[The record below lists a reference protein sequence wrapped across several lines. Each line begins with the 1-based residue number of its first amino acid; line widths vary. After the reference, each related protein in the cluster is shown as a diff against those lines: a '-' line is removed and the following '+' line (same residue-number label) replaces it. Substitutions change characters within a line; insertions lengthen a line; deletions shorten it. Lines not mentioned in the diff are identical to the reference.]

1 MAGAPTRRRGRSR
14 YPTRSRNAGAT
25 GAAPVPDFDP
35 LTDITWAKLYW
46 ASDPDWTP
54 PADGATVASW
64 RNAGSVAGD
73 ATQGTEAVKPLY
85 DATYAG
91 LSDQPAL
98 VFDGTDDGMVSAAFT
113 GIPQPW
119 SWVMVVD
126 VTSLSGSNSFG
137 TPQFAAG
144 GGSSLF
150 MGSSGA
156 VWRFGV
162 AFGGVLNGGTA
173 TLGSHVLCGVA
184 DGANSRL
191 LVDGAVVAAG
201 NVPAAS
207 ATRIILGA
215 DGAAAN
221 YAPGGM
227 SLAGLY
233 AGDFTAHASYDDFMG
248 WV

>member
-1 MAGAPTRRRGRSR
+1 MKSVA
-14 YPTRSRNAGAT
+14 
-25 GAAPVPDFDP
+25 AAPSFDP
-35 LTDITWAKLYW
+35 VADIAWSKLYW

-73 ATQGTEAVKPLY
+73 ATQGSETVKPLY

-91 LSDQPAL
+91 LADQPAL

-113 GIPQPW
+113 AIPQPW
-119 SWVMVVD
+119 TWVMVVD
-126 VTSLSGSNSFG
+126 VTSLSGNNCFG
-137 TPQFAAG
+137 TPMFG
-144 GGSSLF
+144 TGGSSNYC
-150 MGSSGA
+150 GTVSAS
-156 VWRFGV
+156 WRFGV
-162 AFGGVLNGGTA
+162 GLGSILNGGTA

-191 LVDGAVVAAG
+191 LVDGAVVVAG
-201 NVPAAS
+201 TFAAAS
-207 ATRIILGA
+207 ATRVILGA
-215 DGAAAN
+215 DGAASS
-221 YAPGGM
+221 YAPGAM

-233 AGDFTAHASYDDFMG
+233 AGDFTAHAAYDDFMG

>member
-1 MAGAPTRRRGRSR
+1 MGFPLRTRTRGR
-14 YPTRSRNAGAT
+14 PSRNAGVAS
-25 GAAPVPDFDP
+25 APVVPFDVVA
-35 LTDITWAKLYW
+35 DIAWSKLYW

-73 ATQGTEAVKPLY
+73 ATQGSETVKPLY
-85 DATYAG
+85 DATYTDLG
-91 LSDQPAL
+91 NQPAL

-113 GIPQPW
+113 AIPQPW
-119 SWVMVVD
+119 TWVMVVYVSA
-126 VTSLSGSNSFG
+126 VTGGDCFG
-137 TPQFAAG
+137 TPQFGVGASAFLG
-144 GGSSLF
+144 QV
-150 MGSSGA
+150 SG
-156 VWRFGV
+156 VWRFGTNV
-162 AFGGVLNGGTA
+162 GSVLNGGIA
-173 TLGSHVLCGVA
+173 TVGAHVMCGVA

-201 NVPAAS
+201 TMAAAS

-215 DGAAAN
+215 DGAASN
-221 YAPGGM
+221 YAPGAM

-233 AGDFTAHASYDDFMG
+233 AGDFTAHAAYDDFMG

>member
-1 MAGAPTRRRGRSR
+1 MSFPLRTRTRGRPGR
-14 YPTRSRNAGAT
+14 GAGVKSVA
-25 GAAPVPDFDP
+25 AAPSFDP
-35 LTDITWAKLYW
+35 VADIAWSKLYW

-73 ATQGTEAVKPLY
+73 ATQGSETFKPLY

-91 LSDQPAL
+91 LSDQPAI
-98 VFDGTDDGMVSAAFT
+98 VHDGTDDGLTSASFT

-119 SWVMVVD
+119 TWVMVVYVPA
-126 VTSLSGSNSFG
+126 VTGTKSYG
-137 TPQFAAG
+137 TPQFG
-144 GGSSLF
+144 QGGSSF
-150 MGSSGA
+150 MGQVAG

-162 AFGGVLNGGTA
+162 AFGSVINGGTA
-173 TLGSHVLCGVA
+173 TVGAHVLCGVA

-201 NVPAAS
+201 TFAAAS
-207 ATRIILGA
+207 ATRIITGY
-215 DGAAAN
+215 DGSGLVIAACAI
-221 YAPGGM
+221 

-233 AGDFTAHASYDDFMG
+233 AGDFTAHAAYDDFMG